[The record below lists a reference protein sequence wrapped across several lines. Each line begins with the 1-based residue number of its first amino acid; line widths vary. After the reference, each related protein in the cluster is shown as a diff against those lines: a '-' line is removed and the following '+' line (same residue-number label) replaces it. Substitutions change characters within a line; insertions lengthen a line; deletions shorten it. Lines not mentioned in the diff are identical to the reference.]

1 MKKYILTLIFL
12 FFAMATATANST
24 ETVIHG
30 NAKFNTVVIVLGII
44 FIGIVIYLFR
54 LDRKISR
61 IEEWKES
68 NK

>member
-12 FFAMATATANST
+12 FVAMATATANSA
-24 ETVIHG
+24 ETVIRG

-44 FIGIVIYLFR
+44 FIGIVMYLFR

-61 IEEWKES
+61 IEKWKES